1 MIKMIISVTGD
12 MGKNLS
18 EIEAIQ
24 VKILRDQKTGDTTP
38 APNTL
43 QQTILLSKAE
53 VDKICQILKNMH
65 KNNIYFRFSKES
77 MAVFIKKPFNE
88 SEFIFYDLSP
98 YQILCR
104 VMYEAICKD
113 DICDNCAIYDKA
125 KRTCL
130 LADME
135 IKKIKEFT
143 NS

>member
-1 MIKMIISVTGD
+1 MIKMIISVTGG
-12 MGKNLS
+12 MEKNLS
-18 EIEAIQ
+18 EIEEVQ
-24 VKILRDQKTGDTTP
+24 MKILRDQKTDDTAP

-65 KNNIYFRFSKES
+65 KNNIYFRFSEES

-104 VMYEAICKD
+104 AIYEAICTGNV
-113 DICDNCAIYDKA
+113 CDNCAIYDKA

-130 LADME
+130 LRDLE
-135 IKKIKEFT
+135 EKKM
-143 NS
+143 